1 VVLSVVGARSNG
13 ARDNASGVATV
24 LCAVELLAPDTPAG
38 VVFTT
43 AEELGL
49 AGARAWSREQGRGV
63 ATAINVDTVDDRGDL
78 SVMYSGQLPQ
88 PLVGVLTSSANRRA
102 DRIVVRRL
110 MPGLLTDA
118 VALADAGWETVTI
131 SRATMSTLGR
141 VHTPADTA
149 EGMTAVGISETAAM
163 LAEALESFTA
173 RRE

>member
-1 VVLSVVGARSNG
+1 
-13 ARDNASGVATV
+13 VATV
-24 LCAVELLAPDTPAG
+24 LCAVELLSPDTPAG

-49 AGARAWSREQGRGV
+49 AGARAWSREQGRGA

-78 SVMYSGQLPQ
+78 SVMFTGRLPQ
-88 PLVGVLTSSANRRA
+88 PLVDALTSSANRRA
-102 DRIVVRRL
+102 ARIVVRRL
-110 MPGLLTDA
+110 VPGLLTDA
-118 VALADAGWETVTI
+118 VALADAGWDTVTI

-149 EGMTAVGISETAAM
+149 DGMTAVGISETAAM

-173 RRE
+173 QGE